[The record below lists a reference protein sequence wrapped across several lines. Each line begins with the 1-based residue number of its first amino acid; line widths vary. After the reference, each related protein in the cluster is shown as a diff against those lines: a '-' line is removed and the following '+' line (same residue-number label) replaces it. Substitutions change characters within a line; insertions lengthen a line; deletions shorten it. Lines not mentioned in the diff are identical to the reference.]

1 MRAVLFLR
9 PKVRYDEPAHA
20 TASRQDG
27 KMPIGPGILTVAIVV
42 GSAFIYTPGI
52 GMGGWLM
59 ATVPLS
65 PIIYLVLR
73 LIFRLQ
79 NGR

>member
-1 MRAVLFLR
+1 
-9 PKVRYDEPAHA
+9 
-20 TASRQDG
+20 
-27 KMPIGPGILTVAIVV
+27 MPIGPGILTVAIVV